1 MTPPLDF
8 TIVLPVYYNE
18 ESLLPAFED
27 LKRVL
32 LGLRPACRGQ
42 LLYVDDGSGDRSFD
56 VLLRLH
62 EQTDI
67 PVTVLK
73 LSRNFGQVM
82 AIRAGIAH
90 ASTPYVI
97 AMSADGQE
105 PAGLV
110 AQMLDAVQGQDAEVV
125 VCTRSDR
132 DESAYRKWTSHV
144 FYRAMRRF
152 CFRDMPVG
160 GFDCFLLGPRAKQ
173 AFLDESERQPFLQ
186 GQVLGLGFRRVF
198 IPYVRLARQFGV
210 SHWTF
215 AKKCSYFFDGLMNYS
230 FAPIRFVSFLGVA
243 LAVLGLL
250 YAIVVFFAK
259 ILVGNPVQGWTPLM
273 IVILV
278 LGGAQMLTLG
288 IFGEYLWRIL
298 VQAQHR
304 APYIVDRLLPPS
316 DQSIR

>member
-1 MTPPLDF
+1 MTQPLDF

-32 LGLRPACRGQ
+32 LDLRPACRGQ

-56 VLLRLH
+56 VLLQLRQ
-62 EQTDI
+62 QTNI

-105 PAGLV
+105 PADLV
-110 AQMLDAVQGQDAEVV
+110 AQMLRAVQEQDAEVV

-152 CFRDMPVG
+152 CFRDMHCI
-160 GFDCFLLGPRAKQ
+160 FFSLLIAASLVSKLSRWTISTG
-173 AFLDESERQPFLQ
+173 
-186 GQVLGLGFRRVF
+186 RRDLV
-198 IPYVRLARQFGV
+198 Y
-210 SHWTF
+210 
-215 AKKCSYFFDGLMNYS
+215 
-230 FAPIRFVSFLGVA
+230 FAPFPELCAFSLCSGS
-243 LAVLGLL
+243 
-250 YAIVVFFAK
+250 VVH
-259 ILVGNPVQGWTPLM
+259 PV
-273 IVILV
+273 
-278 LGGAQMLTLG
+278 
-288 IFGEYLWRIL
+288 
-298 VQAQHR
+298 
-304 APYIVDRLLPPS
+304 
-316 DQSIR
+316 